1 MPLSGLTIGK
11 QLRQANVEKKAERQI
26 LVFTLGRKEL
36 GLDLGC
42 VREVLRLQEI
52 HPLPKAPPFIEG
64 VIPLR
69 GRLIPLIDL
78 GKKLHAEPI
87 EVKTD
92 KRIIICRMNRMIVG
106 LTVESVKEVVAL
118 PREDIQSTPEVV
130 SLHMETDV
138 LSGIGRIA
146 GRIIPILD
154 LEYVLNKKEIA
165 ELSTLEP

>member
-1 MPLSGLTIGK
+1 MPSSGWTIGK
-11 QLRQANVEKKAERQI
+11 QMHQGNAEKKVERQV
-26 LVFTLGRKEL
+26 LVFTLGHKEL
-36 GLDLGC
+36 GLDLGY

-52 HPLPKAPPFIEG
+52 YPLPKAPPFIEG
-64 VIPLR
+64 VIHLR

-78 GKKLHAEPI
+78 GKKLHAEPS
-87 EVKTD
+87 ESEPG
-92 KRIIICRMNRMIVG
+92 KRIIICRINKVIVG
-106 LTVESVKEVVAL
+106 LTVESLREVVAL
-118 PREDIQSTPEVV
+118 PKEDIQPTPEVV

-154 LEYVLNKKEIA
+154 LEYVLNKREVT